1 MRKQKVLF
9 LCTGNSARS
18 QMAEAFLR
26 HYADSKYEAHSAGLD
41 PQGINTLT
49 KIVMEEAGISMVG
62 QYSKHIK
69 DYLGRE
75 NFSYLITVCAGAEEN
90 CPSTFP
96 GISQRI
102 SWHFDDPAA
111 AIGSEEEKLNKFR
124 QVRDQIEKQVKLWIS
139 NEKLIKIALNFNM
152 I

>member
-1 MRKQKVLF
+1 MKKQKVLF

-26 HYADSKYEAHSAGLD
+26 HYAGKKYEAHSAGLK
-41 PQGINTLT
+41 PQGINALT
-49 KIVMEEAGISMVG
+49 KIVMEEAGISMEG

-90 CPSTFP
+90 CPTTFP

-111 AIGSEEEKLNKFR
+111 AIGSEEEKLKKFR

-139 NEKLIKIALNFNM
+139 NEKLIKIAFNFNM

>member
-1 MRKQKVLF
+1 MKKKKVLF

-26 HYADSKYEAHSAGLD
+26 HYAGNIYEANSAGLD
-41 PQGINTLT
+41 PQGIHPLT
-49 KIVMEEAGISMVG
+49 KMVMKEAGISMDG

-75 NFSYLITVCAGAEEN
+75 NFSYLITVCSSAEDN

-102 SWHFDDPAA
+102 RWHFDDPAA
-111 AIGSEEEKLNKFR
+111 SEGKEEDKLNKFR
-124 QVRDQIEKQVKLWIS
+124 QARDQIEKQVKLWIS
-139 NEKLIKIALNFNM
+139 NEDLIESSLKFNM

>member
-41 PQGINTLT
+41 PQGINSLT
-49 KIVMEEAGISMVG
+49 KIVMKEAGISMEG

>member
-1 MRKQKVLF
+1 MKKKKVLF

-26 HYADSKYEAHSAGLD
+26 FHGGHIFEAHSAGLD
-41 PQGINTLT
+41 PQGINLLT
-49 KIVMEEAGISMVG
+49 KVVMGEAGVSMDG
-62 QYSKHIK
+62 QFSKHIK

-75 NFSYLITVCAGAEEN
+75 NFSYLITVCSSAEKN

-111 AIGSEEEKLNKFR
+111 YEGTEEGKLKKFR

-139 NEKLIKIALNFNM
+139 NEDLVKVALSFNM

>member
-1 MRKQKVLF
+1 MNKQKVLF

-26 HYADSKYEAHSAGLD
+26 HYAGNKYEAHSAGLE
-41 PQGINTLT
+41 PQGIHPLA
-49 KIVMEEAGISMVG
+49 KIVMEEAGVSMQG
-62 QYSKHIK
+62 QYSKHLK
-69 DYLGRE
+69 DYLGRV
-75 NFSYLITVCAGAEEN
+75 NFSFLITVCAGAEEN

-111 AIGSEEEKLNKFR
+111 AKGSEEDKLNIFR
-124 QVRDQIEKQVKLWIS
+124 QVRDQIEMQVKLWTG
-139 NEKLIKIALNFNM
+139 N
-152 I
+152 